1 MRTDN
6 TLGFEPAVV
15 QKASE
20 EIVNQIQDSI
30 LTGKLKPG
38 DSLPPERELI
48 KMFARSRPTV
58 REALRVLEMKG
69 LVSVTGGGGT
79 VVCRPETSHLEENLK
94 IMLAMHNITLREIC
108 EARNM
113 LEMTTTRY
121 AARKRTEEDLQ
132 ALEEL
137 VEREKDCI
145 DNIELFTS
153 LDRDFHELIAK
164 ATQNGIFEILVRA
177 LREPMQNFIA
187 QGIQHMGP
195 DNYKKEQEIL
205 IRCHMDIINSIRDHS
220 EETALKYMHEHIDQF
235 ERINKIEE

>member
-1 MRTDN
+1 MQTSN

-30 LTGKLKPG
+30 LAGKLKLG

-69 LVSVTGGGGT
+69 LISVTGGGGT
-79 VVCRPETSHLEENLK
+79 VICRPETSQLEETLK
-94 IMLAMHNITLREIC
+94 IMLAMHDITPE
-108 EARNM
+108 EMYDARNM
-113 LEMTTTRY
+113 LELTTIRF
-121 AARKRTEEDLQ
+121 AASKRTQEDIG
-132 ALEEL
+132 EL
-137 VEREKDCI
+137 KELIEREKACV

-164 ATQNGIFEILVRA
+164 ASKNSIFEILVRA
-177 LREPMQNFIA
+177 LRNPMQNTIA
-187 QGIQHMGP
+187 HSIMRMGP
-195 DNYKKEQEIL
+195 DNYKKEQDILIQCHMEIL
-205 IRCHMDIINSIRDHS
+205 QCIIDQS
-220 EETALKYMHEHIDQF
+220 ETRAVECMKEHIDQF
-235 ERINKIEE
+235 KRINKQ